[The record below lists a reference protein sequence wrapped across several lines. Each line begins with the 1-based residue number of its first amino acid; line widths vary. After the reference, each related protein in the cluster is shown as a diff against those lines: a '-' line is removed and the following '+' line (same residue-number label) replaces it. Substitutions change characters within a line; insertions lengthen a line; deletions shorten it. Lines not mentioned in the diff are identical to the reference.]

1 MAVAELDGRPVVVSG
16 GEDRTVRVWDLA
28 TGAPV
33 GDPFTGHT
41 GAVNAVA
48 VAELDGR
55 PVVVSGSDDRT
66 VRVWDL
72 ATGAPVGDPFTG
84 HTERGDRGGGRR
96 SWTAA
101 RWWSPA
107 ATRDGA
113 GVGPGHRHP
122 GRATRSPAT
131 PAR

>member
-1 MAVAELDGRPVVVSG
+1 MVVSG
-16 GEDRTVRVWDLA
+16 SDDGTVRVWDLA
-28 TGAPV
+28 TGTPV

-41 GAVNAVA
+41 GSVYAVA

-55 PVVVSGSDDRT
+55 PVVVSGGDDGT

-72 ATGAPVGDPFTG
+72 ATGTPVGDPFTG
-84 HTERGDRGGGRR
+84 HTGSVPRWRWA
-96 SWTAA
+96 SWRAA

-107 ATRDGA
+107 ATTARCGCGTWPPA
-113 GVGPGHRHP
+113 PRS
-122 GRATRSPAT
+122 ATRSPAT